1 MKSLRK
7 ESEKPVVPV
16 FAFAHGLMGCRR
28 AEPEWTSVV
37 RVLLIDDDSAFT
49 ALLAEYLIGDGFA
62 CERANNPVEGLERA
76 LTERF
81 DAIVLDVMMPQ
92 MDGMEV
98 LRRLRRETALPVLML
113 TAKGDS
119 IDRIVGLELGADD
132 YVPKPV
138 HPRELAARLRAVLR
152 RQSAEPQGSV
162 RDIMVGRLRLAPAS
176 RESWLG
182 SEALPLTVSEFDLL
196 LLLARRPGEVVTKDE
211 LFERA
216 LRRPRE
222 PYDRSVDVHVSNLR
236 QKLTAA
242 GGGVEIETARALGY
256 RLRSGE

>member
-1 MKSLRK
+1 MWSA
-7 ESEKPVVPV
+7 P
-16 FAFAHGLMGCRR
+16 AGLLMVRSIFH
-28 AEPEWTSVV
+28 AEEAV

-49 ALLAEYLIGDGFA
+49 ALLAEYLAGDGFA
-62 CERANNPVEGLERA
+62 CEQARNPLDGLERA

-81 DAIVLDVMMPQ
+81 DAVILDVMMPQ

-113 TAKGDS
+113 TARGDS

-132 YVPKPV
+132 YVPKPA

-152 RQSAEPQGSV
+152 RQGAEPDGAA
-162 RDIMVGRLRLAPAS
+162 RDVSAGPLKLSPAS
-176 RESWLG
+176 RESWLADK
-182 SEALPLTVSEFDLL
+182 ALVLTVSEFDLL
-196 LLLARRPGEVVTKDE
+196 LVLARRPGEVVTKDE
-211 LFERA
+211 LSERA

-236 QKLTAA
+236 QKLSP
-242 GGGVEIETARALGY
+242 GGGVQIETARAVGY
-256 RLRSGE
+256 RLRVVE

>member
-1 MKSLRK
+1 M
-7 ESEKPVVPV
+7 VGWVPPRTRP
-16 FAFAHGLMGCRR
+16 RR
-28 AEPEWTSVV
+28 ARIV

-49 ALLAEYLIGDGFA
+49 ALLAEYLVGDGFA
-62 CERANNPVEGLERA
+62 CEQASDPRAGLERA
-76 LTERF
+76 LSERF
-81 DAIVLDVMMPQ
+81 DAVILDVMMPG

-98 LRRLRRETALPVLML
+98 LRRLRRETAMPVLML

-132 YVPKPV
+132 YIPKPV

-152 RQSAEPQGSV
+152 RQGAEPQGSV
-162 RDIMVGRLRLAPAS
+162 RDITVGRLRPAPAS

-182 SEALPLTVSEFDLL
+182 QEALPLTVSEFDLL
-196 LLLARRPGEVVTKDE
+196 LLLARRPGEVLTKDE

-222 PYDRSVDVHVSNLR
+222 PYDRSVDVHVSNVR
-236 QKLTAA
+236 QKLHAA

-256 RLRSGE
+256 RLRAAE

>member
-1 MKSLRK
+1 VKNQWSALA
-7 ESEKPVVPV
+7 VL
-16 FAFAHGLMGCRR
+16 LMVRSGFH
-28 AEPEWTSVV
+28 AEEAV

-49 ALLAEYLIGDGFA
+49 ALLAEYLVGDGFA
-62 CERANNPVEGLERA
+62 CERAGDPVDGLERA

-81 DAIVLDVMMPQ
+81 DAVILDVMMPR
-92 MDGMEV
+92 MDGMEL
-98 LRRLRRETALPVLML
+98 LRRLRRELALPVLML
-113 TAKGDS
+113 TARGDS

-152 RQSAEPQGSV
+152 RQRAEPAGAARDVSV
-162 RDIMVGRLRLAPAS
+162 GPLRLAPAS
-176 RESWLG
+176 RESWLADK
-182 SEALPLTVSEFDLL
+182 ALILTVSEFDLL

-236 QKLTAA
+236 QKLGAF
-242 GGGVEIETARALGY
+242 GGGVEIETARAIGY
-256 RLRSGE
+256 RLRASQ

>member
-1 MKSLRK
+1 M
-7 ESEKPVVPV
+7 
-16 FAFAHGLMGCRR
+16 
-28 AEPEWTSVV
+28 

-49 ALLAEYLIGDGFA
+49 ALLAEYLVGDGFA
-62 CERANNPVEGLERA
+62 CEQASDPRGGLERA

-81 DAIVLDVMMPQ
+81 DAVILDVMMPEL
-92 MDGMEV
+92 DGMEL

-132 YVPKPV
+132 YIPKPV

-152 RQSAEPQGSV
+152 RQQPEAQGSV
-162 RDIMVGRLRLAPAS
+162 REVVVGRLRLAPAS
-176 RESWLG
+176 RQSWLG
-182 SEALPLTVSEFDLL
+182 EHELSLTVSEFDLL
-196 LLLARRPGEVVTKDE
+196 LLLARRPGEVLTKDE

-236 QKLTAA
+236 QKLAAA

-256 RLRSGE
+256 RLRMGA

>member
-1 MKSLRK
+1 M
-7 ESEKPVVPV
+7 
-16 FAFAHGLMGCRR
+16 
-28 AEPEWTSVV
+28 

-49 ALLAEYLIGDGFA
+49 ALLAEYLVGDGFA
-62 CERANNPVEGLERA
+62 CEQASDPRAGLERA

-81 DAIVLDVMMPQ
+81 DAVILDVMMPEL
-92 MDGMEV
+92 DGMEL

-132 YVPKPV
+132 YIPKPV

-152 RQSAEPQGSV
+152 RQQPDTQGPGPV
-162 RDIMVGRLRLAPAS
+162 REVVVGPLRLAPAS
-176 RESWLG
+176 RQSWLG
-182 SEALPLTVSEFDLL
+182 SLELALTVSEFDLL
-196 LLLARRPGEVVTKDE
+196 LLLGRRPGEVLTKDE

-236 QKLTAA
+236 QKLAAA

-256 RLRSGE
+256 RLKAEG

>member
-1 MKSLRK
+1 M
-7 ESEKPVVPV
+7 
-16 FAFAHGLMGCRR
+16 GL
-28 AEPEWTSVV
+28 
-37 RVLLIDDDSAFT
+37 RVLLIDDDAAFT
-49 ALLAEYLIGDGFA
+49 ALLAEYLVGDGFA
-62 CERANNPVEGLERA
+62 CETASNPIEGLERA

-81 DAIVLDVMMPQ
+81 DAVILDVMMPQ

-132 YVPKPV
+132 YIPKPV

-152 RQSAEPQGSV
+152 RQQPEATGGV
-162 RDIMVGRLRLAPAS
+162 REVAVGPLRLAPAS
-176 RESWLG
+176 RQSWLSDQELG
-182 SEALPLTVSEFDLL
+182 LTVSEFDLL
-196 LLLARRPGEVVTKDE
+196 LLLARRPGDVLTKDE

-236 QKLTAA
+236 QKLAAA

-256 RLRSGE
+256 RLRTGA

>member
-1 MKSLRK
+1 L
-7 ESEKPVVPV
+7 
-16 FAFAHGLMGCRR
+16 
-28 AEPEWTSVV
+28 

-49 ALLAEYLIGDGFA
+49 ALLAEYLVSDGFA
-62 CERANNPVEGLERA
+62 CEQANNPVEGLERA

-81 DAIVLDVMMPQ
+81 DAVVLDVMMPQ

-119 IDRIVGLELGADD
+119 IDRIVGLEIGADD
-132 YVPKPV
+132 YIPKPV
-138 HPRELAARLRAVLR
+138 HPRELAARLKAVLR
-152 RQSAEPQGSV
+152 RQQPEPQGQI
-162 RDIMVGRLRLAPAS
+162 RDINVGRLRLAPSS
-176 RESWLG
+176 RESWLAG
-182 SEALPLTVSEFDLL
+182 KELPLTVSEFDLL
-196 LLLARRPGEVVTKDE
+196 LVLARRPGEVVTKDE

-236 QKLTAA
+236 QKLHAA

-256 RLRSGE
+256 RLRAVE

>member
-1 MKSLRK
+1 M
-7 ESEKPVVPV
+7 
-16 FAFAHGLMGCRR
+16 
-28 AEPEWTSVV
+28 

-62 CERANNPVEGLERA
+62 CEQAHNPVEGLERA

-81 DAIVLDVMMPQ
+81 DAIILDVMMPL

-152 RQSAEPQGSV
+152 RQTAEPQGSV

-182 SEALPLTVSEFDLL
+182 PEALPLTVSEFDLL

-236 QKLTAA
+236 QKLAAA

-256 RLRSGE
+256 RLRPGE

>member
-1 MKSLRK
+1 VKSLRK
-7 ESEKPVVPV
+7 ESEKPVVCA
-16 FAFAHGLMGCRR
+16 FASAHGLRSFANGR
-28 AEPEWTSVV
+28 EPL

-49 ALLAEYLIGDGFA
+49 ALLAEYLVGDGFA
-62 CERANNPVEGLERA
+62 CEQASDPRAGLDRA

-81 DAIVLDVMMPQ
+81 DAVILDVMMPEL
-92 MDGMEV
+92 DGMEL

-132 YVPKPV
+132 YIPKPV

-152 RQSAEPQGSV
+152 RQQPEAQGSV
-162 RDIMVGRLRLAPAS
+162 VREVAVGPLRLAPAS
-176 RESWLG
+176 RQSWRKDHEL
-182 SEALPLTVSEFDLL
+182 ALTVSEFDLL
-196 LLLARRPGEVVTKDE
+196 LLLARRPGEVLTKDE

-236 QKLTAA
+236 QKLAAA

-256 RLRSGE
+256 RLRTGA

>member
-1 MKSLRK
+1 M
-7 ESEKPVVPV
+7 VPSISS
-16 FAFAHGLMGCRR
+16 GN
-28 AEPEWTSVV
+28 EPV

-49 ALLAEYLIGDGFA
+49 ALLAEYLVGDGFA
-62 CERANNPVEGLERA
+62 CEQASNPVEGLERA

-81 DAIVLDVMMPQ
+81 DAVILDVMMPQ

-98 LRRLRRETALPVLML
+98 LRRLRRETAMPVLML

-132 YVPKPV
+132 YIPKPV
-138 HPRELAARLRAVLR
+138 HPRELAARLKAVLR
-152 RQSAEPQGSV
+152 RQQPEPQGQV
-162 RDIMVGRLRLAPAS
+162 RDINVGRLRLAPSS
-176 RESWLG
+176 RESWLADQ
-182 SEALPLTVSEFDLL
+182 ALSLTVSEFDLL
-196 LLLARRPGEVVTKDE
+196 LVLARRPGEVVTKDE

-236 QKLTAA
+236 QKLQAL

-256 RLRSGE
+256 RLRPV

>member
-1 MKSLRK
+1 M
-7 ESEKPVVPV
+7 
-16 FAFAHGLMGCRR
+16 
-28 AEPEWTSVV
+28 

-62 CERANNPVEGLERA
+62 CEQADNPVEGLERA

-81 DAIVLDVMMPQ
+81 DAIILDVMMPQ

-152 RQSAEPQGSV
+152 RQTAEPQGSV
-162 RDIMVGRLRLAPAS
+162 RDIMVGALRLAPAS

-182 SEALPLTVSEFDLL
+182 QEDLALTVSEFDLL

-236 QKLTAA
+236 QKLAAA

-256 RLRSGE
+256 RLRSSE

>member
-1 MKSLRK
+1 MVGPISGRT
-7 ESEKPVVPV
+7 VI
-16 FAFAHGLMGCRR
+16 
-28 AEPEWTSVV
+28 V

-49 ALLAEYLIGDGFA
+49 ALLAEYLVGDGFA
-62 CERANNPVEGLERA
+62 CEQASDPRAGLDRA
-76 LTERF
+76 LSERF
-81 DAIVLDVMMPQ
+81 DAVILDVMMPEL
-92 MDGMEV
+92 DGMEL
-98 LRRLRRETALPVLML
+98 LRRLRRETTLPVLML

-132 YVPKPV
+132 YIPKPV

-152 RQSAEPQGSV
+152 RQQPDAQGPSREV
-162 RDIMVGRLRLAPAS
+162 IVGPLRLAPAS

-182 SEALPLTVSEFDLL
+182 GAELGLTVSEFDLL
-196 LLLARRPGEVVTKDE
+196 VLLARRPGEVLTKDE

-236 QKLTAA
+236 QKLAAA

-256 RLRSGE
+256 RLRAGE

>member
-1 MKSLRK
+1 M
-7 ESEKPVVPV
+7 
-16 FAFAHGLMGCRR
+16 
-28 AEPEWTSVV
+28 

-49 ALLAEYLIGDGFA
+49 ALLAEYLVGDGFA
-62 CERANNPVEGLERA
+62 CETASNPVEGLERA

-81 DAIVLDVMMPQ
+81 DAIILDVMMPQ

-138 HPRELAARLRAVLR
+138 HPRELAARLRNVLK
-152 RQSAEPQGSV
+152 RQAPEAPASA
-162 RDIMVGRLRLAPAS
+162 RDIRVGPLRLAPAS
-176 RESWLG
+176 RESWIGDKPLM
-182 SEALPLTVSEFDLL
+182 LTVSEFDLL
-196 LLLARRPGEVVTKDE
+196 LVLARRPGEVITKDE

-222 PYDRSVDVHVSNLR
+222 PYDRSVDVHISNLR
-236 QKLTAA
+236 QKIGTV

-256 RLRSGE
+256 RLRPAE

>member
-1 MKSLRK
+1 MT
-7 ESEKPVVPV
+7 
-16 FAFAHGLMGCRR
+16 GL
-28 AEPEWTSVV
+28 
-37 RVLLIDDDSAFT
+37 RVLLIDDDAAFT
-49 ALLAEYLIGDGFA
+49 ALLAEYLVGDGFA
-62 CERANNPVEGLERA
+62 CETASNPVEGLERA

-81 DAIVLDVMMPQ
+81 DAIILDVMMPQ

-138 HPRELAARLRAVLR
+138 HPRELAARLRNVLK
-152 RQSAEPQGSV
+152 RQTPDASV
-162 RDIMVGRLRLAPAS
+162 QAREIRVGPLRLAPSS
-176 RESWLG
+176 REAWVG
-182 SEALPLTVSEFDLL
+182 EAALALTVSEFDLL
-196 LLLARRPGEVVTKDE
+196 LVLARRPGEVVTKDE

-236 QKLTAA
+236 QKLGAA
-242 GGGVEIETARALGY
+242 GGGIEIETARALGY
-256 RLRSGE
+256 RLRPNE

>member
-1 MKSLRK
+1 M
-7 ESEKPVVPV
+7 VCQ
-16 FAFAHGLMGCRR
+16 AFQADDGL
-28 AEPEWTSVV
+28 
-37 RVLLIDDDSAFT
+37 RVLLIDDDAAFT
-49 ALLAEYLIGDGFA
+49 ALLAEYLVGDGFA
-62 CERANNPVEGLERA
+62 CETASNPVEGLERA

-81 DAIVLDVMMPQ
+81 DAIILDVMMPQ

-138 HPRELAARLRAVLR
+138 HPRELAARLRNVLK
-152 RQSAEPQGSV
+152 RQTSDAPAPAREI
-162 RDIMVGRLRLAPAS
+162 RVGPLRLAPSS
-176 RESWLG
+176 REAWV
-182 SEALPLTVSEFDLL
+182 SEAALALTVSEFDLL
-196 LLLARRPGEVVTKDE
+196 LVLARRPGEVVTKDE

-236 QKLTAA
+236 QKLGAA
-242 GGGVEIETARALGY
+242 GGGIEIETARALGY
-256 RLRSGE
+256 RLRPNE

>member
-1 MKSLRK
+1 M
-7 ESEKPVVPV
+7 
-16 FAFAHGLMGCRR
+16 
-28 AEPEWTSVV
+28 

-49 ALLAEYLIGDGFA
+49 ALLAEYLVGDGFA
-62 CERANNPVEGLERA
+62 CEQASDPVDGLQRA

-81 DAIVLDVMMPQ
+81 DAVILDVMMPQ

-152 RQSAEPQGSV
+152 RQVSEPQGAV
-162 RDIMVGRLRLAPAS
+162 RDIRVGALRLAPAS
-176 RESWLG
+176 REAWLG
-182 SEALPLTVSEFDLL
+182 DKELALTVSEFDLL

-236 QKLTAA
+236 QKLHAA
-242 GGGVEIETARALGY
+242 GPGVEIETARALGY
-256 RLRSGE
+256 RLRAVE